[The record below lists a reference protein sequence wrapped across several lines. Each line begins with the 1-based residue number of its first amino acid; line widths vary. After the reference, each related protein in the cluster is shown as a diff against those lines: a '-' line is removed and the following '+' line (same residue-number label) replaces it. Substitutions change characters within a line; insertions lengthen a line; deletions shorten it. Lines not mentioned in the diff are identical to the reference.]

1 MSNRQPE
8 FALRQGKSMCLR
20 RVLAGIVFALP
31 AAMKRRQTRASLDAM
46 DDYLLKDIGISRIEF
61 DR

>member
-1 MSNRQPE
+1 MSYRQP
-8 FALRQGKSMCLR
+8 ALALPQGKSARLR

-31 AAMKRRQTRASLDAM
+31 AAMKRRQTRVSLDAM